1 MAKRLSKALRG
12 KRRWFGIAF
21 DSRFVTRLDLQKN
34 LDLISQELAFSKNLR
49 LMDFFNSNHEQNL
62 KIEIDNFEDFNFRPF
77 GLAIVEVPLEYSV
90 KFRELVTTDSKEELG
105 LISLTSSGKIS
116 LVRQRLNLPKPKRRK

>member
-21 DSRFVTRLDLQKN
+21 DSRFVTRLDLQEN

-90 KFRELVTTDSKEELG
+90 RFRELVTTDSKEELG

>member
-90 KFRELVTTDSKEELG
+90 KFRELVSTDSREELG

>member
-21 DSRFVTRLDLQKN
+21 DSRFVTRLDLQKT
-34 LDLISQELAFSKNLR
+34 LDLISQELVVSKNLR
-49 LMDFFNSNHEQNL
+49 LMDFFNSNHEQSL

-90 KFRELVTTDSKEELG
+90 KFRQLVSTDSKEELG
-105 LISLTSSGKIS
+105 VISLTSSGKIS
-116 LVRQRLNLPKPKRRK
+116 LVRQRLNLLKPKRRK